1 MAEVVIQE
9 VYPGIIRSFQSL
21 FKTQEEREATSEPL
35 GICTFAR
42 TITIPAIGAGD
53 VMLLSNRFD
62 FPENFAYIGPTVL
75 NMTILD
81 GTTSA
86 ETWLDTSLE
95 VFFRRNEGAPIQL
108 TKWPISRAGVRVD
121 PGGSATRDVIYSAFN
136 GWRSTG
142 GLEGY
147 VKGSGPEFVQY
158 GLQSNTSPVISL
170 RNNTSSTG
178 GWTMHVLLQYLVYT
192 VEQANRSG
200 LYWQQPVLSL
210 P

>member
-1 MAEVVIQE
+1 MAEVVVNE
-9 VYPGIIRSFQSL
+9 VYPGIIRPFQSL

-35 GICTFAR
+35 GVCSFAR
-42 TITIPAIGAGD
+42 TVTIVAIGAGD

-62 FPENFAYIGPTVL
+62 FPPNFVYVGPTVL

-81 GTTSA
+81 GVTSA
-86 ETWLDTSLE
+86 STWLDTSME

-108 TKWPISRAGVRVD
+108 TKWPISRSSVRVD
-121 PGGSATRDVIYSAFN
+121 PGGAATHDVIYSAFN

-147 VKGSGPEFVQY
+147 VKGSGPTFPQY
-158 GLQSNTSPVISL
+158 GLGTNVSPVITL
-170 RNNTSSTG
+170 RNNTSSVG

-192 VEQANRSG
+192 VEQANKSG